1 MEGEQINH
9 QIFLNFKIWIVK
21 LQIIIGKRKIHKTY
35 LLNLGIYLFFY
46 MNLFFKRRS
55 LQSKYG
61 GNHRALL
68 TVSIIKNV
76 DLPS

>member
-1 MEGEQINH
+1 MEGQQINH

-21 LQIIIGKRKIHKTY
+21 LQIIIGKRKILKTY
-35 LLNLGIYLFFY
+35 LLGIYLYFY
-46 MNLFFKRRS
+46 MNLFFKKRS
-55 LQSKYG
+55 FQSKYG